1 MIEKTVKTICL
12 LVLVMGLVSLASAD
26 SAQSISV
33 SQEFD
38 DSGNVR
44 DAAPLKQTA
53 PAQRVTIGKQ
63 DISAANVRSDQAPP
77 SSSVAPNDQ
86 KASQSG
92 DSGWKDTLSFLL
104 PSKQDLDKALNAES
118 SSART
123 PVRTNW
129 R

>member
-1 MIEKTVKTICL
+1 MIERTVKTICL

-26 SAQSISV
+26 STQSISV

-38 DSGNVR
+38 DSGNVQ
-44 DAAPLKQTA
+44 DAAPPKQTA

-63 DISAANVRSDQAPP
+63 DLSAANVRSDQAPP
-77 SSSVAPNDQ
+77 SSVAPNDQ

-92 DSGWKDTLSFLL
+92 DSGWKDTLSSLL

-118 SSART
+118 SSTRT
-123 PVRTNW
+123 PARTNW

>member
-1 MIEKTVKTICL
+1 VIEKTVKTICL

-26 SAQSISV
+26 SMQSIAV

-38 DSGNVR
+38 DSGNVQ
-44 DAAPLKQTA
+44 DATPSNQTV

-63 DISAANVRSDQAPP
+63 DLSAANARSNHAPP
-77 SSSVAPNDQ
+77 SSVAPNDQ
-86 KASQSG
+86 KTPQSG
-92 DSGWKDTLSFLL
+92 DSGWKDTLSSLL

-118 SSART
+118 SSGRT
-123 PVRTNW
+123 PTRTNW